1 VWGGTVPRIR
11 EFRGMH
17 KRLHVAWPV
26 SGQAVIFFSSMDGH
40 SKRGRACWRQFCA
53 PFPLFFISVASKG
66 FRVYVSGLESTLVGI
81 SLSVDSKGTYVA
93 PKWGAPAR
101 ELLWGEGQ
109 LRPFA
114 PQTHPER
121 KRGASLRLSR
131 NDAFD
136 LRSHTLTVALSE
148 MTLAGGLA

>member
-1 VWGGTVPRIR
+1 
-11 EFRGMH
+11 M
-17 KRLHVAWPV
+17 
-26 SGQAVIFFSSMDGH
+26 
-40 SKRGRACWRQFCA
+40 
-53 PFPLFFISVASKG
+53 
-66 FRVYVSGLESTLVGI
+66 YVSGLESTLVGI

-148 MTLAGGLA
+148 MTLAGGLAYRMREPETTGWLQAKKKSGSDLPHSIRSYIQ